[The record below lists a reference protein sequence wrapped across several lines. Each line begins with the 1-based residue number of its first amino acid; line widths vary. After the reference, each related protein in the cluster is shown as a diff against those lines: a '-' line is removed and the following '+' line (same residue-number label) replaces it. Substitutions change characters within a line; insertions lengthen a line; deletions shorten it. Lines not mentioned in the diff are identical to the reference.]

1 MFRGKSIAIDAYI
14 STEERSQINNLS
26 FHFKTLEKEAQT
38 KLKARKK
45 EVKIRTEM
53 NEVEDKKTT
62 EKINETK
69 RSLKSSTITKCENFK

>member
-38 KLKARKK
+38 KLKARRK

-53 NEVEDKKTT
+53 NEIEDKKQQ
-62 EKINETK
+62 
-69 RSLKSSTITKCENFK
+69 RKSMKLNVL